1 MSFAALLKNKI
12 NSYDL
17 IEFMRDFRV
26 VKGKDGS
33 YINISRNQSV
43 NAKIKKMTELTNLD
57 ALYFSEKEVEN
68 LFKNSMLIKSEYQV
82 LKKTVPKPSHF
93 YPNFFSKKSHGK
105 NSFLICYVPQKI
117 TVQFITHLLVM
128 IELLKEMQYN
138 LFDSFNATQVP
149 QSLIIQ
155 GVWYL

>member
-43 NAKIKKMTELTNLD
+43 TAKIKKMTELTNLD

-68 LFKNSMLIKSEYQV
+68 LFKNSMLIKSEY
-82 LKKTVPKPSHF
+82 
-93 YPNFFSKKSHGK
+93 
-105 NSFLICYVPQKI
+105 
-117 TVQFITHLLVM
+117 
-128 IELLKEMQYN
+128 
-138 LFDSFNATQVP
+138 
-149 QSLIIQ
+149 
-155 GVWYL
+155 

>member
-43 NAKIKKMTELTNLD
+43 NAKVKKMTGLTNLD
-57 ALYFSEKEVEN
+57 ALYLSEKEVEN
-68 LFKNSMLIKSEYQV
+68 LFRNCMLIESEY
-82 LKKTVPKPSHF
+82 
-93 YPNFFSKKSHGK
+93 
-105 NSFLICYVPQKI
+105 
-117 TVQFITHLLVM
+117 
-128 IELLKEMQYN
+128 
-138 LFDSFNATQVP
+138 
-149 QSLIIQ
+149 
-155 GVWYL
+155 

>member
-17 IEFMRDFRV
+17 IEFMRDLRV

-68 LFKNSMLIKSEYQV
+68 LFKNSMLIKSEY
-82 LKKTVPKPSHF
+82 
-93 YPNFFSKKSHGK
+93 
-105 NSFLICYVPQKI
+105 
-117 TVQFITHLLVM
+117 
-128 IELLKEMQYN
+128 
-138 LFDSFNATQVP
+138 
-149 QSLIIQ
+149 
-155 GVWYL
+155 

>member
-68 LFKNSMLIKSEYQV
+68 LFKNSMLIKSEY
-82 LKKTVPKPSHF
+82 
-93 YPNFFSKKSHGK
+93 
-105 NSFLICYVPQKI
+105 
-117 TVQFITHLLVM
+117 
-128 IELLKEMQYN
+128 
-138 LFDSFNATQVP
+138 
-149 QSLIIQ
+149 
-155 GVWYL
+155 